1 MDYTTDVVI
10 VGAGAAGLATAA
22 CLGRLGVRYEIL
34 EAGDAPA
41 ASWAASY
48 DALHLH
54 TVRQLSGLP
63 FRAMPRSF
71 PRYAARDQLVGYLRG
86 YAERFKILVRSGQR
100 VTRAV
105 PEGDGWRV
113 ETGAN
118 VYRCRALVAAS
129 GIYANPYSAAY
140 PGMESFPGRILH
152 SAAYRNAEPFAG
164 QRVLVVGA
172 GNSGSEIAL
181 DLATRAA
188 SVVVAIRQGVNIVPR
203 ARLGVP
209 IQRWALLIPR
219 LPGPIRAGISGMLL
233 RRAEVRLRSAGIPKS
248 PVPVLRMQGIPIIG
262 LGIIQAVRAGRIRI
276 AGAIVRFGADGV
288 HFVDGSVQPFDAVI
302 LATGFRPALGYL
314 DGLVTLDERGFPR
327 RDHVR
332 SLDQPGLFFMGFNYG
347 IAGTLNIIRGD
358 APIAARQIAAYLRAS
373 APAGAGA

>member
-1 MDYTTDVVI
+1 MEYTTDVVI

-41 ASWAASY
+41 TSWAASY

-86 YAERFKILVRSGQR
+86 YAERFKILVRTGQR
-100 VTRAV
+100 VTRTT

-113 ETGAN
+113 ETGDTT
-118 VYRCRALVAAS
+118 YHCRALVAAS
-129 GIYANPYSAAY
+129 GIYANPHSAAY

-172 GNSGSEIAL
+172 GNSGAEIAL
-181 DLATRAA
+181 DLATRTAG
-188 SVVVAIRQGVNIVPR
+188 VVVAIRQGVNIVPR
-203 ARLGVP
+203 DLLGVP

-219 LPGPIRAGISGMLL
+219 LPGPIRAGISRALL

-276 AGAIVRFGADGV
+276 AGAIARFDADGV
-288 HFVDGSVQPFDAVI
+288 HFADGSVQPFDAVI

-332 SLDQPGLFFMGFNYG
+332 SLDLPGLFFMGFNYG

-358 APIAARQIAAYLRAS
+358 APVAARQIAEYLRAS
-373 APAGAGA
+373 APAHAGA

>member
-1 MDYTTDVVI
+1 MEYTTDVVI

-41 ASWAASY
+41 ASWAATY

-71 PRYAARDQLVGYLRG
+71 PRYASRDQLVGYLRG
-86 YAERFKILVRSGQR
+86 YAERFKMLVRAGQR

-105 PEGDGWRV
+105 REGDGWRV
-113 ETGAN
+113 ETGDN

-129 GIYANPYSAAY
+129 GIYANPHSAAY

-203 ARLGVP
+203 DLLGVP

-219 LPGPIRAGISGMLL
+219 LPGPMRAGISGMLL
-233 RRAEVRLRSAGIPKS
+233 RRAEARLRSAGIPKS

-276 AGAIVRFGADGV
+276 AGAIARFDTDGV
-288 HFVDGSVQPFDAVI
+288 HFADGTVQPFDAVI

-358 APIAARQIAAYLRAS
+358 APVAARQIAEYLRS
-373 APAGAGA
+373 SSPAGAGA

>member
-54 TVRQLSGLP
+54 TVRQLSGMP
-63 FRAMPRSF
+63 FHAMPRSF
-71 PRYAARDQLVGYLRG
+71 PRYASRDQLVDYLRG
-86 YAERFKILVRSGQR
+86 YAERYKILVRTGQR
-100 VTRAV
+100 VSRAV

-113 ETGAN
+113 ETSDS
-118 VYRCRALVAAS
+118 VYHCRVLVAAS

-140 PGMESFPGRILH
+140 PGMESFPGRVLH
-152 SAAYRNAEPFAG
+152 SAEYRNAEPFAG
-164 QRVLVVGA
+164 QRMLVVGA

-203 ARLGVP
+203 DLLGVA

-233 RRAEVRLRSAGIPKS
+233 RRAEARLRAAGIPKS

-262 LGIIQAVRAGRIRI
+262 LGIIQAVRAGRVRI
-276 AGAIVRFGADGV
+276 AGAIARFGADGV
-288 HFVDGSVQPFDAVI
+288 HFTDGAVEPFDAVI

-332 SLDQPGLFFMGFNYG
+332 SLDRPGLFFMGFNYG

-358 APIAARQIAAYLRAS
+358 APVAARQIAEYLRAP
-373 APAGAGA
+373 APAGAST